1 MCERN
6 DDPNQMSAALLLPAD
21 WVGAYRKYL
30 RFWVNLARSSLLSEE
45 DAQDVVHAVI
55 ASTLALDRTRFE
67 SVEHIRNYVAR
78 GVLNRSFQMHQRGGR
93 CTEFNERV
101 DAMVAERVDA
111 PNHDEHLFR
120 SVLLQGLRALP
131 RKDFEILKLRFYGGF
146 TFQEISDLLHL
157 PVSTLKS
164 REESAMKKLRRW
176 FRKRRLI
183 DE

>member
-1 MCERN
+1 MRERN
-6 DDPNQMSAALLLPAD
+6 DDLHRASAAILLPPD
-21 WVGAYRKYL
+21 WVTAYRKYL
-30 RFWVNLARSSLLSEE
+30 RFWVNLARSSSLSEE

-55 ASTLALDRTRFE
+55 ASALALDRRRFE

-93 CTEFNERV
+93 CTEFTEKIDV
-101 DAMVAERVDA
+101 LFAERA
-111 PNHDEHLFR
+111 EELNHDEHLLR
-120 SVLLQGLRALP
+120 SVLLQGLKSLS
-131 RKDFEILKLRFYGGF
+131 RKDFEVLKLRFYGGF

-164 REESAMKKLRRW
+164 REESAMNKLRRW
-176 FRKRRLI
+176 FRKRRMI